1 MDIKIHLAMTNCNQ
15 KSQEKVFH
23 LRINYNFTSSGL
35 TYTFR
40 FIQ

>member
-1 MDIKIHLAMTNCNQ
+1 MDIDTHLAMANCNQ
-15 KSQEKVFH
+15 KSQEEVFH
-23 LRINYNFTSSGL
+23 LRINYNHTSSGL